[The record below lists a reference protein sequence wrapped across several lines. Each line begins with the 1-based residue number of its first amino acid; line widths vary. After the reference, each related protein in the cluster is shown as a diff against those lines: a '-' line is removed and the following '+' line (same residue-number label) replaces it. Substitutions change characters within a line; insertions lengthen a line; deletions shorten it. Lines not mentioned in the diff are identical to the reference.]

1 MIATRF
7 VGAALAA
14 LTLAASPASANVEIT
29 GYNYDPTD
37 MGGGISVS
45 SLGFAQYGS
54 AGRIRATMQ
63 DLGTGATYSLLTFCI
78 DATTGIYTYRPYA
91 VEAGTTIVTDYAKQT
106 MLAGLLANGNALI
119 DGTADVTAKQE
130 IAAALGLA
138 VWEVIYDNGQ
148 WDVTN
153 GNFTAYGDFAALVGR
168 ANSFLGL
175 ASSGAWTGDVN
186 RLRALVAVN
195 GDSQNQLFYAGGGA
209 VPEPAVWGLMI
220 LGLGAVGATMRQR
233 RTRMRLRYS

>member
-119 DGTADVTAKQE
+119 DGTANVTAKQE
-130 IAAALGLA
+130 IAAALA
-138 VWEVIYDNGQ
+138 
-148 WDVTN
+148 
-153 GNFTAYGDFAALVGR
+153 GR